1 MQFKNIKEDDYKDVV
16 KVHLSAFPDFF
27 LTILGEKFLET
38 YYKASLRC
46 KETVAIGAYD
56 EQDKMIG
63 FSIGCEHSL
72 GFHKRLIFKNFF
84 LFFYRGLILIFTKPK
99 SILRLV
105 KNFDKNANPIDDG
118 HYAELLSIGVD
129 PFLKGSGIGKELINY
144 FENELIK
151 RNCKKVSLTT
161 DALENESVISFYK
174 KNGYEIYYEFIT
186 YPNRK
191 MYKLIKNL

>member
-1 MQFKNIKEDDYKDVV
+1 MHIKSINPKDYKNVV
-16 KVHLSAFPDFF
+16 KVHLSAFSDFF
-27 LTILGEKFLET
+27 LTTLGEKFLET
-38 YYKASLRC
+38 YYKSSLRNP
-46 KETVAIGAYD
+46 ETVAIGAYD
-56 EQDKMIG
+56 EQEKMIG

-84 LFFYRGLILIFTKPK
+84 LFFYQGLILIFTKPR

-118 HYAELLSIGVD
+118 QYAELLSIGVD
-129 PFLKGSGIGKELINY
+129 PFLKGSGIGKELISY

-161 DALENESVISFYK
+161 DALENESVIAFYK